1 MIPVAFDYQRPTTVD
16 EAVAALAGG
25 GEDAKVLAGGQSL
38 IPVLRLRLS
47 APSVLVD
54 LGGIEQLRGVREE
67 GDALV
72 IGAMTTHDE
81 VAGSPLV
88 RRFAPLLATMAATI
102 GDRQVRHRGTLGGS
116 LSHADP
122 AADMPAAAAALE
134 ARYVLAGPTG
144 RRVVPAA
151 GFALGL
157 FTTALAEDEVL
168 VEVQVPKLEGWGS
181 HYEKFHR
188 VVQAW
193 AIVGVAAMVRRD
205 DGAIASARVT
215 LTNMGPT
222 ALRATALEQALAGCA
237 ADRAAIEQACA
248 VAAEGTSPR
257 DDLTASAEYRRH
269 LVRVLAGRAV
279 AAAAGV

>member
-1 MIPVAFDYQRPTTVD
+1 M
-16 EAVAALAGG
+16 
-25 GEDAKVLAGGQSL
+25 
-38 IPVLRLRLS
+38 
-47 APSVLVD
+47 LVD

-122 AADMPAAAAALE
+122 AADLPAAAAALE

-193 AIVGVAAMVRRD
+193 AIVGVAAMVRRE
-205 DGAIASARVT
+205 DGAIGSARVT

-237 ADRAAIEQACA
+237 ADRAAIEEACA
-248 VAAEGTSPR
+248 VAAEGTSPI